1 MQNPLL
7 LHFISKKKKKQKAEQ
22 NVKIMKKKKQT
33 KIFDLLPSL
42 SRFSE
47 FENLQFLFL

>member
-1 MQNPLL
+1 MQNFLL
-7 LHFISKKKKKQKAEQ
+7 LHFISKKKKKTEQ

-47 FENLQFLFL
+47 FEKLQFLFL

>member
-1 MQNPLL
+1 MQNSFL
-7 LHFISKKKKKQKAEQ
+7 LHFISKKKKAEQ

>member
-1 MQNPLL
+1 MQNSLL
-7 LHFISKKKKKQKAEQ
+7 LHFISKKKKKKAEQ